1 MKNNENNIPIMIA
14 GIGYAVPEAIIT
26 NEDLTKILDTSDE
39 WISTRTGIK
48 ERRVCSGEENAVT
61 LGVKASYNA
70 LAKAKMKP
78 EEIDL
83 IITAASVPTMAYPST
98 ACLIQGEIGA
108 SKAAAFDVTAACAGM
123 VYAMN
128 VAKAFITSGTYENV
142 LIVAADTNSKFVDWE
157 DRATCVLFGDGAGA
171 MVMKKSPDGVND
183 IIEIDML
190 SFPEGVS
197 YIKLPV
203 SGKNCPLVEPNE
215 QKPLHVHMNGR
226 EVYKFVV
233 SKMPDLIMNCIERAS
248 LTPEEIDYLI
258 PHQANLR
265 IIDAMA
271 ERLNYDNSKVIVNI
285 DKYGNTS
292 AASIPIALV
301 EAVEEGKIKL
311 PSKAILTGFGAGMTC
326 ATAIVRLR
334 EGIA

>member
-1 MKNNENNIPIMIA
+1 MKNKETTIPIMLA
-14 GIGYAVPEAIIT
+14 GIGYAVPETIIT

-39 WISTRTGIK
+39 WITTRTGIK

-61 LGVKASYNA
+61 LGIKAAENA
-70 LAKAKMKP
+70 LAKANMKA
-78 EEIDL
+78 EDIQL
-83 IITAASVPTMAYPST
+83 IIAAASVPTMAYPST
-98 ACLIQGEIGA
+98 ACQIQAAIGA
-108 SKAAAFDVTAACAGM
+108 NNAAGFDITAACAGL

-128 VAKAFITSGTYENV
+128 VAKAFIASGTYENV
-142 LIVAADTNSKFVDWE
+142 LVVAADANSKFVDWE

-171 MVMKKSPDGVND
+171 MVMKKSPDGIND
-183 IIEIDML
+183 IIELDMF
-190 SFPEGVS
+190 SVPEGAN
-197 YIKLPV
+197 YIQLPI

-215 QKPLHVHMNGR
+215 QKPLHVYMNGK

-233 SKMPDLIMNCIERAS
+233 TKMPDFIVNCVERAG

-271 ERLNYDNSKVIVNI
+271 DRLGYNSDKVVVNI
-285 DKYGNTS
+285 HKYGNTS

-301 EAVEEGKIKL
+301 EAIEEGKVKL

-334 EGIA
+334 EGVA

>member
-1 MKNNENNIPIMIA
+1 MDIPIMIA
-14 GIGYAVPEAIIT
+14 GIGYSVPDTIIT
-26 NEDLTKILDTSDE
+26 NDDLTKILDTNDE

-48 ERRVCSGEENAVT
+48 ERRICSGNENAVT
-61 LGVKASYNA
+61 LGIEAAKKA
-70 LAKAKMKP
+70 LAKANMKA

-83 IITAASVPTMAYPST
+83 IIAAASVPTMAYPAT
-98 ACLIQGEIGA
+98 ACQIQLAIGA
-108 SKAAAFDVTAACAGM
+108 KKDSAAFDITAACSGL
-123 VYAMN
+123 VFAMN
-128 VAKAFITSGTYENV
+128 VAKAFIASGTYNNV
-142 LIVAADTNSKFVDWE
+142 LVVATDANSKFVDWE

-171 MVMKKSPDGVND
+171 MVMKKSPDGIND
-183 IIEIDML
+183 IIELDMF
-190 SFPEGVS
+190 SAPEGGH
-197 YIKLPV
+197 YIQMPI

-215 QKPLHVHMNGR
+215 QQPLNIYMNGK

-233 SKMPDLIMNCIERAS
+233 TRMPEYIANCIERAGM
-248 LTPEEIDYLI
+248 TPEEIDYLI

-271 ERLNYDNSKVIVNI
+271 DRLNYGSEKVIVNI
-285 DKYGNTS
+285 QKYGNTS

-301 EAVEEGKIKL
+301 EGVEEGKVKL
-311 PSKAILTGFGAGMTC
+311 PCKAILTGFGAGMTC

>member
-14 GIGYAVPEAIIT
+14 GMGYAVPKTVIT
-26 NEDLTKILDTSDE
+26 NDDLSKILDTSDE

-48 ERRVCSGEENAVT
+48 ERRICSGEENAVT
-61 LGVKASYNA
+61 LGIQAAYNA

-83 IITAASVPTMAYPST
+83 VIVAASVPTMAYPST
-98 ACLIQGEIGA
+98 ACQIQGEIGA
-108 SKAAAFDVTAACAGM
+108 TNAAAFDVTAACAGM

-128 VAKAFITSGTYENV
+128 VAKAFISSGTYENI
-142 LIVAADTNSKFVDWE
+142 LIVATDANSKFVNWE
-157 DRATCVLFGDGAGA
+157 DRAVCVLFGDGAGA
-171 MVMKKSPDGVND
+171 MVLKKSPDGISD
-183 IIEIDML
+183 IIEIDMF
-190 SFPEGVS
+190 SIPEGVG
-197 YIKLPV
+197 YIQLPI

-215 QKPLHVHMNGR
+215 QKPLHIYMNGR

-233 SKMPDLIMNCIERAS
+233 REMPDLIMNCIERAG

-271 ERLNYDNSKVIVNI
+271 ERLNYDSNKVIVNI
-285 DKYGNTS
+285 NKYGNTS